1 MFDASLTQVSRGL
14 KTSRQTLQFCWPLD
28 NMSVVTLVK
37 IITFWS
43 LMNFLQTHSFA
54 ESVAKTS
61 TNSETPVLV
70 QAVVV

>member
-28 NMSVVTLVK
+28 NMSLVTLVK
-37 IITFWS
+37 IITIWS

>member
-1 MFDASLTQVSRGL
+1 MFDASLAQVSRGL
-14 KTSRQTLQFCWPLD
+14 KTSWQTLQFCWPLD
-28 NMSVVTLVK
+28 NLSLVTLVK

-54 ESVAKTS
+54 ESVAKIS

-70 QAVVV
+70 QAVMV

>member
-1 MFDASLTQVSRGL
+1 MFDASLTQVRRGL
-14 KTSRQTLQFCWPLD
+14 KTSWQTLQFCRPLD
-28 NMSVVTLVK
+28 NMSLVTLVK

-70 QAVVV
+70 QAVMV

>member
-1 MFDASLTQVSRGL
+1 MFDASLIQVSRGL
-14 KTSRQTLQFCWPLD
+14 KRSWQTLQFCWSLD
-28 NMSVVTLVK
+28 NMSLVTLVK

-70 QAVVV
+70 QAVMV

>member
-14 KTSRQTLQFCWPLD
+14 KTSWQTLQFCWPLD
-28 NMSVVTLVK
+28 N

-54 ESVAKTS
+54 ESVAKIS

-70 QAVVV
+70 QAVMV

>member
-14 KTSRQTLQFCWPLD
+14 KTSRQTLQFCWSLD
-28 NMSVVTLVK
+28 NMSLVTLVK

-54 ESVAKTS
+54 ESVAKIS

-70 QAVVV
+70 QAVMV